1 MKNSYFKFVS
11 GAALAVAFS
20 LASCHSVYDV
30 TKVEGRMQ
38 PIDSVYDV
46 NPDAEAVALLAPYKA
61 KIDSMMYRVVGTAE
75 MSMDRGVP
83 ESLLSNLVADVLR
96 GAAVQVLGKPADMG
110 LVNIGGLRNV
120 LTEGPVT
127 CGNIYEILPF
137 ENSLCV
143 VTLKGADLNHLF
155 ENIAA
160 CGGEGVSGVQLHI
173 TKDGKLLRATVAGKP
188 VVEDRMYTVATID
201 YLADG
206 NDGYDCPDPGR
217 EKRMSSRCDSTF
229 SIHGLCRAADGRR
242 GEDYFSHGGKDHSG
256 RLKFEN

>member
-1 MKNSYFKFVS
+1 MKQTYAKLFS
-11 GAALAVAFS
+11 GVALTGLLM
-20 LASCHSVYDV
+20 LASCQSPYKLARIDGSMI
-30 TKVEGRMQ
+30 T
-38 PIDSVYDV
+38 IDSIWDV
-46 NPDAEAVALLAPYKA
+46 HPDTDAVALLAPYKA
-61 KIDSMMYRVVGTAE
+61 SVDSVMYRVVGTAE
-75 MSMDRGVP
+75 MSMDRGIP

-143 VTLKGADLNHLF
+143 VTLKGTELNHLF

-206 NDGYDCPDPGR
+206 NDGMTALIR
-217 EKRMSSRCDSTF
+217 AEKRECPQGATLRSLFMDYVERQTAAGKKITSRME
-229 SIHGLCRAADGRR
+229 GRITV
-242 GEDYFSHGGKDHSG
+242 ED
-256 RLKFEN
+256 

>member
-1 MKNSYFKFVS
+1 M
-11 GAALAVAFS
+11 
-20 LASCHSVYDV
+20 
-30 TKVEGRMQ
+30 
-38 PIDSVYDV
+38 
-46 NPDAEAVALLAPYKA
+46 
-61 KIDSMMYRVVGTAE
+61 
-75 MSMDRGVP
+75 
-83 ESLLSNLVADVLR
+83 ADVLR

-143 VTLKGADLNHLF
+143 VTLKGTELNHLF

-206 NDGYDCPDPGR
+206 NDGMTALIR
-217 EKRMSSRCDSTF
+217 AEKRECPQGATLRSLFMDYVERQTAAGKKITSRME
-229 SIHGLCRAADGRR
+229 GRITV
-242 GEDYFSHGGKDHSG
+242 ED
-256 RLKFEN
+256 

>member
-1 MKNSYFKFVS
+1 MKKNYLKFVP
-11 GAALAVAFS
+11 GVALAAVF
-20 LASCHSVYDV
+20 LLTSCHSAYEV

-38 PIDSVYDV
+38 PIGSTYDA
-46 NPDAEAVALLAPYKA
+46 NPDAEAMALLAPYKA
-61 KIDSMMYRVVGTAE
+61 KVDSMMYRVVGTSE
-75 MSMDRGVP
+75 LSMNANAP

-96 GAAVQVLGKPADMG
+96 GAAAQVLGKPADMG
-110 LVNIGGLRNV
+110 LVNMGGLRNV

-143 VTLKGADLNHLF
+143 VTLRGAYLNQLF

-160 CGGEGVSGVQLHI
+160 RGGEGVSGVQLQI

-188 VVEDRMYTVATID
+188 VVEDKLYTVATID

-206 NDGYDCPDPGR
+206 NNGMTALIQAEKRDCPQGATLRSLFMDYVEQQTAAGKKITSRMEGR
-217 EKRMSSRCDSTF
+217 ITV
-229 SIHGLCRAADGRR
+229 
-242 GEDYFSHGGKDHSG
+242 
-256 RLKFEN
+256 EN

>member
-143 VTLKGADLNHLF
+143 VTLKGTDLNHLF

-173 TKDGKLLRATVAGKP
+173 TKDGKLLRPTVAGKP

-206 NDGYDCPDPGR
+206 NDGMTALIR
-217 EKRMSSRCDSTF
+217 AEKRECPQGATLRSLFMDYVERQTAEGEKITSRME
-229 SIHGLCRAADGRR
+229 GRITV
-242 GEDYFSHGGKDHSG
+242 ED
-256 RLKFEN
+256 

>member
-1 MKNSYFKFVS
+1 M
-11 GAALAVAFS
+11 AVAFS

-83 ESLLSNLVADVLR
+83 ESLLSNLV
-96 GAAVQVLGKPADMG
+96 ADMG

-206 NDGYDCPDPGR
+206 NDGMTALIR
-217 EKRMSSRCDSTF
+217 AEKRECPQGATLRSLFMDYVERQTAEGEKITSRME
-229 SIHGLCRAADGRR
+229 GRITV
-242 GEDYFSHGGKDHSG
+242 ED
-256 RLKFEN
+256 

>member
-1 MKNSYFKFVS
+1 
-11 GAALAVAFS
+11 
-20 LASCHSVYDV
+20 
-30 TKVEGRMQ
+30 
-38 PIDSVYDV
+38 
-46 NPDAEAVALLAPYKA
+46 
-61 KIDSMMYRVVGTAE
+61 MMYRMVGTAE
-75 MSMDRGVP
+75 MSMDRGIP

-206 NDGYDCPDPGR
+206 NDGMTALIR
-217 EKRMSSRCDSTF
+217 AEKRECPQGATLRSLFMDYVERQTAEGKKITSRME
-229 SIHGLCRAADGRR
+229 GRITV
-242 GEDYFSHGGKDHSG
+242 ED
-256 RLKFEN
+256 